1 MLYCT
6 ISLVQIE
13 VKNVYQQYGS
23 LHAVNGISL
32 KIPEGKIFGIIGKS
46 GAGKSTLLRMI
57 SLLEAPEKGEVYFD
71 DTRVDNLPKKELI
84 QMRRKI
90 GMIFQNFN
98 LFSSR
103 SSIKNIA
110 YPLEIAGINKKEI
123 EKRTHDLLSLVG
135 LSDKANVG
143 ISTLSGG
150 QKQRIAIARALA
162 NNPSVLFCDE
172 ATSALDPLTTR
183 SILMLIKDIQKK
195 LNLTVVMVTHQ
206 MEVVRDS
213 CDYVAVLDGGKVVEE
228 GDVEE
233 VFGNPQSEVTRS
245 FILNLKSETQED
257 AISKG
262 LESKL
267 VQFSKGGQYVLLFPE
282 NKTNEPVLSKITKNT
297 NATFNIHAAG
307 TQYVKD
313 KEFGSLLLD
322 ISGEKEEC
330 EKALSELRSEGIIVS
345 EVKNV

>member
-1 MLYCT
+1 M
-6 ISLVQIE
+6 QIK
-13 VKNVYQQYGS
+13 VNNVYQQYGS
-23 LHAVNGISL
+23 LHAVNGITL
-32 KIPEGKIFGIIGKS
+32 NIPEGKIFGIIGKS

-57 SLLEAPEKGEVYFD
+57 SLLEKPEKGEIYFD
-71 DTRVDNLPKKELI
+71 DKRVDNLSKKELI
-84 QMRRKI
+84 KTRHRL

-110 YPLEIAGINKKEI
+110 YPLEIIGTPKKEI
-123 EKRTHDLLSLVG
+123 EKRTEELLSLVG
-135 LSDKANVG
+135 LSDKAKDG

-162 NNPSVLFCDE
+162 NNPDVLFCDE

-183 SILMLIKDIQKK
+183 SILMLIKEIQKK
-195 LNLTVVMVTHQ
+195 LSLTVVMVTHQ
-206 MEVVRDS
+206 MEVVRDA
-213 CDYVAVLDGGKVVEE
+213 CDYVAVLDKGQVVEE
-228 GDVEE
+228 GSVEE
-233 VFGNPQSEVTRS
+233 VFSNPKSEVTQS
-245 FILNLKSETQED
+245 FILNLKSETKED

-262 LESKL
+262 AQKNIVE
-267 VQFSKGGQYVLLFPE
+267 FSKGGEYILLFPE

-313 KEFGSLLLD
+313 KEFGTLLLD
-322 ISGEKEEC
+322 IQGEKSEC
-330 EKALSELRSEGIIVS
+330 ENALKALKEEGIT
-345 EVKNV
+345 VKEATDVI